1 MKNKILLVLFSITG
15 LSIAIGFGS
24 KIIQGKKS
32 NAASCIVVKST
43 ARPKGWPWRGI
54 SLQSGKSDY
63 QDIQY
68 LNSCGINFVRIQLKP
83 CKRTEN
89 GKIKPVDAFYNEI
102 AWADKILDECKK
114 YKMTALIAD
123 NYLVLDP
130 NDDVDDKSKEFWQGN
145 TYMDS
150 AYAQINIICNHFK
163 NRGDE
168 LSAYEFI
175 GEPAIG
181 SDEFSKAQS
190 PPRLEEFFN
199 NTLKI
204 IRKYDKNRFLLLT
217 PGPFGKPLN
226 YVGFKGFNIKDDKL
240 IYGAHMY
247 LPMPFTHQG
256 IKNRPRGV
264 EYPGT
269 IAGKYWDKNAL
280 IKTFNSLKTFESK
293 TGYPIYIGEFQSV
306 RWAPNCNQWV
316 KDVADIISQYNWGWS
331 YFAYQPDYDFWNP
344 FMEVKNPNDN
354 MKEWKLENKG
364 KETAIWKYF
373 ITTLYKKSNK

>member
-32 NAASCIVVKST
+32 NVASCIVVKSN

>member
-1 MKNKILLVLFSITG
+1 MKNKILLVLFSISG

-32 NAASCIVVKST
+32 NVASCIVVKST

-269 IAGKYWDKNAL
+269 IAG
-280 IKTFNSLKTFESK
+280 
-293 TGYPIYIGEFQSV
+293 